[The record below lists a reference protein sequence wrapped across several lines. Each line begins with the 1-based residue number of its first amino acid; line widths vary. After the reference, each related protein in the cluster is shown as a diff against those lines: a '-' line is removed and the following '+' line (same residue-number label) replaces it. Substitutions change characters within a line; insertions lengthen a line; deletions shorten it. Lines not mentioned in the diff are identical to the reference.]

1 MERSGL
7 ASFPP
12 GPGRI
17 PLAHPLPETG
27 AAHSTEALPGRPVS
41 ARLSLVPGAV
51 YSASWNSPSEI
62 GTATFSI
69 RVNARK
75 PTAKTPAAT
84 RSSVIDGTYS

>member
-1 MERSGL
+1 MAYL
-7 ASFPP
+7 
-12 GPGRI
+12 I
-17 PLAHPLPETG
+17 PETR
-27 AAHSTEALPGRPVS
+27 AAPSTEALPGRSVS
-41 ARLSLVPGAV
+41 ARLSLVFGAV